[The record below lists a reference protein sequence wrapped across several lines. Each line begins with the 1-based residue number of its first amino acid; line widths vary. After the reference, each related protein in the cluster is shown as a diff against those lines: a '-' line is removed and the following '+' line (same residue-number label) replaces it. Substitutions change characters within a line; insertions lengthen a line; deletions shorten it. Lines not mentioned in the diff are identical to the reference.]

1 MNTRFALAALA
12 IALPSIAS
20 AADLQPMQ
28 GGSFTLGDH
37 AVSIYYTADDQ
48 DYRVVTTIAPNGEIA
63 GAPIRFV
70 GLMRPGQTETVSV
83 GSYETSSAPDYL
95 ELVHTG
101 DSLSV
106 VQKIQTALAD

>member
-1 MNTRFALAALA
+1 MKSLLSLAAFA
-12 IALPSIAS
+12 IAMPSMAS
-20 AADLQPMQ
+20 AMELKPMQ
-28 GGSFTLGDH
+28 GGSFMLGDH

-48 DYRVVTTIAPNGEIA
+48 DYKVVTTIAPDIDTE

-70 GLMRPGQTETVSV
+70 GLMQPGQTEVLSV
-83 GSYETSSAPDYL
+83 GSFGSTNAPQTL